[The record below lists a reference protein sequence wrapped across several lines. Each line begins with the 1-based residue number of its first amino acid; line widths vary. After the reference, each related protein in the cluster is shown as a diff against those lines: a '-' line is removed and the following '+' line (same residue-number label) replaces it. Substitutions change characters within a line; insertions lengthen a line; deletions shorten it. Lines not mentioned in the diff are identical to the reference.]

1 MNKKIEDFKVGDE
14 FMVDGLSPNGDFV
27 KTKAKLIA
35 YNGMNKYIIDNDG
48 ITILADGNDN
58 AYSI

>member
-1 MNKKIEDFKVGDE
+1 MNKTISDFKVGDE
-14 FMVDGLSPNGDFV
+14 FMVDGLSQNGDFI

-48 ITILADGNDN
+48 ITILVDGNDN
-58 AYSI
+58 AYLI

>member
-1 MNKKIEDFKVGDE
+1 MNKKIEDFKLGDE